1 MKNLTFHIV
10 GLTHNDVKGHE
21 VEYAKEA
28 EGRTIC
34 LVPDDANTFDMLA
47 VKAYDKQ
54 QLIGYVSALEGEDVR
69 ALIIARKER
78 NLRTRCIG
86 CNSKNEGDKA
96 GLQLMVRVLSD
107 VSDEEMEQ
115 ARREIYDDKI
125 YDDWQYSGPV
135 LPIEQLTRF
144 SDCTMMLEG
153 VINSIIRL
161 RNTLSEGASD
171 KGSSASD
178 NSSSASDKPSSESE
192 NRSLDAETEAMLR
205 EELSDC
211 LSEAR
216 ERLSSFL
223 EIQRSDYSR
232 EMTQARNRILHKLE
246 QIDDEELQRLRA
258 VLLTEMGFITSS
270 AYRERAAYSFFV
282 EAPNA
287 IKKKQT
293 GTYDYKDQLDA
304 IEQQLHAFPHNL
316 YPTFKADPVDF
327 LRQVFYKRVPRKKM
341 LQLLSGIVLMIMNGR
356 VNDVKQWGKHGD
368 VASLK
373 AMKAVGAKPSN
384 EVKKEKFMRLVDLI
398 IPKIA
403 VYKKNGCPELLVKKQ
418 SDWFPVFRLL
428 NGWGLFDMGAPT
440 AFCKH
445 LAHLYEK
452 LPPENTE
459 RAPLCKWKDLAQ
471 VKSAPFEYAA
481 LEWWKLDSGELG
493 SISLERFNR
502 YCDIVNTFKKI
513 LGETAC
519 SENVNLKEILPKL
532 VDKKVP
538 VSNTMKDDEMMAGDG
553 S

>member
-171 KGSSASD
+171 KSSSVSD
-178 NSSSASDKPSSESE
+178 KTSSEAENSSLDK
-192 NRSLDAETEAMLR
+192 ETEAMLR

-232 EMTQARNRILHKLE
+232 EMTQARNRILHKLD
-246 QIDDEELQRLRA
+246 QIDDDELQRLRT

-368 VASLK
+368 KESLK

-384 EVKKEKFMRLVDLI
+384 EVKKEKFMELVDLV

-428 NGWGLFDMGAPT
+428 NGWGLFDMKAPT

-481 LEWWKLDSGELG
+481 LEWWKLDSDKLG
-493 SISLERFNR
+493 SVSKERFNR
-502 YCDIVNTFKKI
+502 YCDIVNAFKMI
-513 LGETAC
+513 MGTTAC
-519 SENVNLKEILPKL
+519 SENVNLREILPKL
-532 VDKKVP
+532 VDEKVP
-538 VSNTMKDDEMMAGDG
+538 VSNTMKDDEMMTRDG